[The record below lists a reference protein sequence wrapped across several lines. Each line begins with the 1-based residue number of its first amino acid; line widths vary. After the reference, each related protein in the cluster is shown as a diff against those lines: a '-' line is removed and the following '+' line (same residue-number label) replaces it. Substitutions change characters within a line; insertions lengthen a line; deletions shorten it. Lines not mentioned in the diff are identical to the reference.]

1 MLVKAGINLNSLV
14 MYFLPA
20 SEDTSQFRNSLASGF
35 TLDLFQITQ
44 LLGTPVR
51 ILSPSAASS
60 PMGIGRRP
68 SLILGL
74 IPLICTWVQ
83 FPCCIMA
90 VSPLANRVTWE
101 L

>member
-14 MYFLPA
+14 IYFLPA
-20 SEDTSQFRNSLASGF
+20 SEETIQLRNSLASALA
-35 TLDLFQITQ
+35 LDLFQTTQ

-60 PMGIGRRP
+60 PMGIGSRP

-74 IPLICTWVQ
+74 MPLICT
-83 FPCCIMA
+83 
-90 VSPLANRVTWE
+90 
-101 L
+101 